1 MLGLAYALYFLGGD
15 GPPDCFLID
24 RDSQASSVGADR
36 HDLAGMLAVILTKPA
51 VTAVWEGWKPSSE
64 TILNLPSFF

>member
-1 MLGLAYALYFLGGD
+1 MGYALYLLGGD
-15 GPPDCFLID
+15 GPPECFFIEGD
-24 RDSQASSVGADR
+24 GKASSVGPDR

-51 VTAVWEGWKPSSE
+51 VTAVCDGWKPSRD